1 VVEVMRRGEVWVG
14 NLNPTRGG
22 EVGKIRP
29 VLVIQA
35 DELTTSGAETVLILP
50 MTTQVR
56 PNMQRY
62 RVTIRARDRLLK
74 DCQVIVDKPRT
85 LDRKRF
91 GDGPLT
97 ALTAEEMARV
107 EKSFLAVCGM
117 LHYAI
122 PPV

>member
-14 NLNPTRGG
+14 NLNPTRGS

-35 DELTTSGAETVLILP
+35 DELTTSGAEIILILP
-50 MTTQVR
+50 MTTQVH

-62 RVTIRARDRLLK
+62 RVTSRARDRLPK
-74 DCQVIVDKPRT
+74 DCQVIVDKPHT

-91 GDGPLT
+91 GDGLLT
-97 ALTAEEMARV
+97 TLTAEEMARV